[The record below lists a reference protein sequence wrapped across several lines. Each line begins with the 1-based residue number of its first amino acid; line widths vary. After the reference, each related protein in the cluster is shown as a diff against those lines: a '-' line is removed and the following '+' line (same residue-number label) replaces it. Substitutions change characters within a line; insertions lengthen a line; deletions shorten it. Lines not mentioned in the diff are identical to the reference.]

1 MSGVSVAM
9 RRRDDV
15 DIERDRELVER
26 AQSGNSDAFGDLYLR
41 YFDRLVRFCHRRLG
55 NVAEAEDAAQE
66 AFAKAWKA
74 LDRFDGERR
83 FYPWLSVIAAN
94 VCTDIVRRRA
104 RSTPVDE
111 PELDR
116 ASAPVDGGVEAIVER
131 ADVTM
136 IDAALLRI
144 SPRHREVLRLREA
157 YEWSYQ
163 KIAEYQGVE
172 VSTIETLL
180 FRARRALRREF
191 MALAEAQGAAAAVFL
206 VVARKV
212 FGRVARVAHL
222 GKSAHMAKVV
232 KLTAPAGS
240 AEAGAAAGGASA
252 PVVAA
257 AAAGG
262 GAAAGAG
269 GAALVAG
276 IVATLAA
283 AGALSALAVSSS
295 HAPKHASAGAARPA
309 ASASSPRTAGA
320 AGGAAAGGGRSA
332 GSSSTGSTSSTGKAG
347 HAGTGGSASGGHSL
361 PGGGTAGVSSRLPTV
376 KVASP
381 SSSGV
386 SGLLGGAVSGAA
398 SAAGTAVQG
407 ATGAVSGTVKTVTK
421 VVDTTLQ
428 GLLGG
433 PPVPTTTTPK
443 PTTTTTTTTLP
454 VPTLPTLP

>member
-1 MSGVSVAM
+1 MSGVVVAA

-55 NVAEAEDAAQE
+55 NMAEAEDAAQE

-104 RSTPVDE
+104 RSTPVEE

-136 IDAALLRI
+136 IDAALDRI

-163 KIAEYQGVE
+163 KIADYQGVE

-191 MALAEAQGAAAAVFL
+191 MALAEAQGAAAAVFF
-206 VVARKV
+206 VFARKV
-212 FGRVARVAHL
+212 FGRVARVTHLGRTAHL
-222 GKSAHMAKVV
+222 AKVV

-240 AEAGAAAGGASA
+240 AEAGAAGGAT
-252 PVVAA
+252 VAA
-257 AAAGG
+257 AAAGA
-262 GAAAGAG
+262 GAGTAAGAG

-295 HAPKHASAGAARPA
+295 PAPRHTAAAGARHAATAPSARSGGA
-309 ASASSPRTAGA
+309 AGGSAIGGRSGGAGSTASASSAGQAGRARTAGA
-320 AGGAAAGGGRSA
+320 AGG
-332 GSSSTGSTSSTGKAG
+332 
-347 HAGTGGSASGGHSL
+347 GSASTSGAL
-361 PGGGTAGVSSRLPTV
+361 PAGGTAGATSGLPAV
-376 KVASP
+376 KVGAP
-381 SSSGV
+381 SSAPVAGS
-386 SGLLGGAVSGAA
+386 LGGAVSGV
-398 SAAGTAVQG
+398 AGTATSALQG
-407 ATGAVSGTVKTVTK
+407 VTGAVAGTVKTVTG
-421 VVDTTLQ
+421 VVSTTLH

-433 PPVPTTTTPK
+433 GSAPPPSS
-443 PTTTTTTTTLP
+443 TTTTTTTLP
-454 VPTLPTLP
+454 LPTLPSLP